1 MVRIILFFL
10 LTLSVV
16 SCSQYRIE
24 GKSSMDHLNG
34 KMIYLCDFTED
45 LNPIDS
51 AEIIHGSFKMKGKV
65 DSAMMVIMLM
75 DRRPIGTMVLESGN
89 ISVDITNTEMKV
101 SGTDLNERLYSF
113 TRKKLD
119 YENSLNT
126 IDSRFAKRIMDGED
140 YDLLKKDFE
149 EESKNIMDSYDMLID
164 SFIRNNYDNVLSV
177 GVFLLISYSTPVE
190 ALPESF
196 YSLYE
201 NAPESFKDNVNIRKY
216 ISRMFPEKICGR
228 GAGRTAGKRM
238 AAGRKIR
245 FHFLYRQRFRGEAC
259 HGKGCEIPDAG
270 NAGTGREKPLCG
282 GSVGGYFPGGQAD
295 RLRQMAQ
302 LRPDL
307 RGPGL
312 CADPGGGKRRIPV
325 RPPVLDGENV
335 RKISVRQSRMGK
347 DHQPETF

>member
-1 MVRIILFFL
+1 MVRIVLFFL

-216 ISRMFPEKICGR
+216 ISRMFPEK
-228 GAGRTAGKRM
+228 M
-238 AAGRKIR
+238 
-245 FHFLYRQRFRGEAC
+245 
-259 HGKGCEIPDAG
+259 
-270 NAGTGREKPLCG
+270 
-282 GSVGGYFPGGQAD
+282 
-295 RLRQMAQ
+295 
-302 LRPDL
+302 
-307 RGPGL
+307 
-312 CADPGGGKRRIPV
+312 
-325 RPPVLDGENV
+325 
-335 RKISVRQSRMGK
+335 
-347 DHQPETF
+347 